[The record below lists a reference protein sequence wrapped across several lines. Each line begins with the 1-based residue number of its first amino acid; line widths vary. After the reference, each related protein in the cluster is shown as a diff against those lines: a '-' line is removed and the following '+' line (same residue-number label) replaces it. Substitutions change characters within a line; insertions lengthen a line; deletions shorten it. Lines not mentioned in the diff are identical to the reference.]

1 MNRNGNG
8 YQETTSDS
16 LNETDLFIT
25 STQGRKSELVSPI
38 VTPRFA
44 PSCDDELLFG
54 LGDIAKKYNVRFVRS
69 SPKNGF

>member
-16 LNETDLFIT
+16 LRDTELFVT
-25 STQGRKSELVSPI
+25 NTLKRKSGLVSPI

-44 PSCDDELLFG
+44 PSCDQELLHG
-54 LGDIAKKYNVRFVRS
+54 LGDIAKKYNVRFGNQS
-69 SPKNGF
+69 